1 MRVLV
6 FLWGVFDRGRSRP
19 LDGGG
24 PAGSLGSQGGLE
36 GDLGVG

>member
-24 PAGSLGSQGGLE
+24 HGSLCSRGGLE